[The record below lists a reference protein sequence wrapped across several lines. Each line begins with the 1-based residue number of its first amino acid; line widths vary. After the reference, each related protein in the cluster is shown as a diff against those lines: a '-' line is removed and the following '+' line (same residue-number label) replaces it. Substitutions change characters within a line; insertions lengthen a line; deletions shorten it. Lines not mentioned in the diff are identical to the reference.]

1 MGNNLWNYC
10 KWSIKI
16 IRENAISK
24 NYPYYFFFIT
34 ISKNFRLENNLKNF
48 LQQRLYREMLFFSNG
63 RFTIRER
70 KLLPSFLFQIVLRL
84 LLTFSRNTTNRFLVV
99 IHSSSNILLVT
110 NTIIMKSELKNVRD
124 VMNKSIISVDKDDAI
139 RMAVNKMVHG
149 GIGAVIVTEKD
160 KPVGI
165 LTERDIL
172 KFIANEKMDLDNNK
186 VENIMSTPLIS
197 VDSSSS
203 LEEAADVMLTNNIR
217 RLIIKEKDEY
227 VGLISQRELQR
238 FITESR

>member
-1 MGNNLWNYC
+1 M
-10 KWSIKI
+10 
-16 IRENAISK
+16 
-24 NYPYYFFFIT
+24 
-34 ISKNFRLENNLKNF
+34 
-48 LQQRLYREMLFFSNG
+48 
-63 RFTIRER
+63 
-70 KLLPSFLFQIVLRL
+70 
-84 LLTFSRNTTNRFLVV
+84 
-99 IHSSSNILLVT
+99 
-110 NTIIMKSELKNVRD
+110 IMKSELKNVRD

-139 RMAVNKMVHG
+139 RMAVKKMVHG

-186 VENIMSTPLIS
+186 VENIMSAPLIS

-203 LEEAADVMLTNNIR
+203 LEEAAGVMLTNNIR
-217 RLIIKEKDEY
+217 RLIIKEKDNY

>member
-1 MGNNLWNYC
+1 
-10 KWSIKI
+10 
-16 IRENAISK
+16 
-24 NYPYYFFFIT
+24 
-34 ISKNFRLENNLKNF
+34 
-48 LQQRLYREMLFFSNG
+48 
-63 RFTIRER
+63 
-70 KLLPSFLFQIVLRL
+70 
-84 LLTFSRNTTNRFLVV
+84 
-99 IHSSSNILLVT
+99 
-110 NTIIMKSELKNVRD
+110 MKSELKNVRD

-139 RMAVNKMVHG
+139 RMAVKKMVHG

-186 VENIMSTPLIS
+186 VENIMSAPLIS

-203 LEEAADVMLTNNIR
+203 LEEAAGVMLTNNIR

-227 VGLISQRELQR
+227 VGIISQHELQQ
-238 FITESR
+238 FITELR

>member
-1 MGNNLWNYC
+1 M
-10 KWSIKI
+10 
-16 IRENAISK
+16 
-24 NYPYYFFFIT
+24 
-34 ISKNFRLENNLKNF
+34 
-48 LQQRLYREMLFFSNG
+48 
-63 RFTIRER
+63 
-70 KLLPSFLFQIVLRL
+70 
-84 LLTFSRNTTNRFLVV
+84 
-99 IHSSSNILLVT
+99 
-110 NTIIMKSELKNVRD
+110 IMKSELKNVRD

-139 RMAVNKMVHG
+139 RMAVKKMVHG

-186 VENIMSTPLIS
+186 VENIMSAPLIS

-203 LEEAADVMLTNNIR
+203 LEEAAGVMLTNNIR

-227 VGLISQRELQR
+227 VGIISQRELQR

>member
-1 MGNNLWNYC
+1 M
-10 KWSIKI
+10 
-16 IRENAISK
+16 
-24 NYPYYFFFIT
+24 
-34 ISKNFRLENNLKNF
+34 
-48 LQQRLYREMLFFSNG
+48 
-63 RFTIRER
+63 
-70 KLLPSFLFQIVLRL
+70 
-84 LLTFSRNTTNRFLVV
+84 
-99 IHSSSNILLVT
+99 
-110 NTIIMKSELKNVRD
+110 IMKSGLKNVRD

-186 VENIMSTPLIS
+186 VENIMSAPLIS

-203 LEEAADVMLTNNIR
+203 LEEAAGVMLTNNIR

-227 VGLISQRELQR
+227 VGIISQRELQQ
-238 FITESR
+238 FITELR